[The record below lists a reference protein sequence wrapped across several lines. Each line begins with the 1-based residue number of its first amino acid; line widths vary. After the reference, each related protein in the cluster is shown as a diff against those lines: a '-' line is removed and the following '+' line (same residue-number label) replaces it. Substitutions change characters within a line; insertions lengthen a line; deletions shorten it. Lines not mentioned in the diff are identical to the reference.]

1 MPPPTLLKRNGN
13 ASLFR
18 AAVSAFCLLSVAA
31 CSRTGVMGVESQ
43 RLASGE
49 VPTLLGPSVRDNR
62 TPMEGAL
69 ACYGDYVMASTA
81 KRIVI
86 AVGDVKDFTGKYSI
100 NEGNALTQ
108 GGSLMVYSA
117 LGKLGGAVG
126 IAERF
131 DPSVAERE
139 LGYTDRRQ
147 LGDGNAHTVNG
158 ERVPWL
164 PYFGGSIA
172 SSDYYIIGGIT
183 ELNYNLRSGGAEA
196 GVDNIGIKARTYN
209 QSVSVDLRIVDSRT
223 LMVIKTVSLTKQ
235 FTGYEVGLNIFRFFG
250 TDLFDVN
257 IGAKGQ
263 EPLQLGV
270 RAALEEATMRLV
282 GAATKIDYRPCLS
295 QRIGTIPDLSADELR
310 GRAFGPQAA
319 LAVAAPAPAP
329 APAPAEP
336 PPALPAPLPAVPVPP
351 AAAESDIIAA
361 SEAPERVSLNAVPAK
376 APGATGVAIQV
387 RFEFGAV
394 TLGGEAANQL
404 DAVAAA
410 ARQGPTEAM
419 LVARDVEN
427 WDPAKR
433 DSLIDQRLAAV
444 SAALVNRGVAPG
456 AIRVVW
462 RPEKSDTSIHRDGPG
477 LQEIAKIRIG
487 G

>member
-1 MPPPTLLKRNGN
+1 
-13 ASLFR
+13 
-18 AAVSAFCLLSVAA
+18 
-31 CSRTGVMGVESQ
+31 
-43 RLASGE
+43 
-49 VPTLLGPSVRDNR
+49 
-62 TPMEGAL
+62 
-69 ACYGDYVMASTA
+69 
-81 KRIVI
+81 
-86 AVGDVKDFTGKYSI
+86 
-100 NEGNALTQ
+100 
-108 GGSLMVYSA
+108 
-117 LGKLGGAVG
+117 
-126 IAERF
+126 
-131 DPSVAERE
+131 
-139 LGYTDRRQ
+139 
-147 LGDGNAHTVNG
+147 
-158 ERVPWL
+158 
-164 PYFGGSIA
+164 
-172 SSDYYIIGGIT
+172 
-183 ELNYNLRSGGAEA
+183 
-196 GVDNIGIKARTYN
+196 
-209 QSVSVDLRIVDSRT
+209 
-223 LMVIKTVSLTKQ
+223 
-235 FTGYEVGLNIFRFFG
+235 
-250 TDLFDVN
+250 
-257 IGAKGQ
+257 
-263 EPLQLGV
+263 
-270 RAALEEATMRLV
+270 
-282 GAATKIDYRPCLS
+282 
-295 QRIGTIPDLSADELR
+295 
-310 GRAFGPQAA
+310 
-319 LAVAAPAPAP
+319 
-329 APAPAEP
+329 
-336 PPALPAPLPAVPVPP
+336 VPVPP